1 VFVVLSLFLASV
13 RTSVITLT
21 ALPLSVLAT
30 VLVFRAFGLTVN
42 TMTLGG
48 IAVAVGELVDDAIVD
63 VENIFRRLKE
73 NRARERQGEVREIA
87 SGSFDF
93 EETAKRSLARH
104 WASRMPAE
112 WDEFLQLFANLLER
126 SYIPKIELYG
136 GEKIAHVRE
145 TIDGDQATVKMKIT
159 TTQGTEVPVDYR
171 MWRRERWLVYDI
183 IIEGVSLIANYR
195 VQFNKIITA
204 SSHQEL
210 VTMMR
215 DKEKEFYRGPS
226 AGAGLAA
233 MSAVETGANGTS
245 PRISGHPAGH
255 W

>member
-1 VFVVLSLFLASV
+1 MVSDPLRKRHQTLAAVVALLLSAAPAQAGEPTDQL
-13 RTSVITLT
+13 RTEIDRVIK
-21 ALPLSVLAT
+21 VLEDP
-30 VLVFRAFGLTVN
+30 
-42 TMTLGG
+42 
-48 IAVAVGELVDDAIVD
+48 ELK
-63 VENIFRRLKE
+63 KE

-171 MWRRERWLVYDI
+171 MRRRERWLVYDI

>member
-1 VFVVLSLFLASV
+1 MLSDPLRKRHQTLAAVVALLLSAAPAQAGEPTDQL
-13 RTSVITLT
+13 RTEIDRVIK
-21 ALPLSVLAT
+21 VLEDP
-30 VLVFRAFGLTVN
+30 
-42 TMTLGG
+42 
-48 IAVAVGELVDDAIVD
+48 ELK
-63 VENIFRRLKE
+63 KE

-171 MWRRERWLVYDI
+171 MLRRCERWLVYDI
-183 IIEGVSLIANYR
+183 IIEGVSLVANYR

-204 SSHQEL
+204 SSYQEL
-210 VTMMR
+210 VKMMR
-215 DKEKEFYRGPS
+215 DKEKEFHRGRAQEQAS
-226 AGAGLAA
+226 Q
-233 MSAVETGANGTS
+233 
-245 PRISGHPAGH
+245 R
-255 W
+255 

>member
-1 VFVVLSLFLASV
+1 MLSDPLRKRHQTLAAVVALLLSAAPAQAGEPTDQL
-13 RTSVITLT
+13 RTEIDRVIK
-21 ALPLSVLAT
+21 VLEDP
-30 VLVFRAFGLTVN
+30 
-42 TMTLGG
+42 
-48 IAVAVGELVDDAIVD
+48 ELK
-63 VENIFRRLKE
+63 KE

-171 MWRRERWLVYDI
+171 MLRRRERWLVYDI

>member
-1 VFVVLSLFLASV
+1 MLSDPLRKRHQTLAAVVALLLSAAPAQAGEPTDQL
-13 RTSVITLT
+13 RTEIDRVIK
-21 ALPLSVLAT
+21 VLEDP
-30 VLVFRAFGLTVN
+30 
-42 TMTLGG
+42 
-48 IAVAVGELVDDAIVD
+48 ELK
-63 VENIFRRLKE
+63 KE
-73 NRARERQGEVREIA
+73 NRARERQGELREIA

-171 MWRRERWLVYDI
+171 MLRRRERWLVYDI

>member
-1 VFVVLSLFLASV
+1 MLSDPLRKRHQTLAAVVALLLSAAPAQAGEPTDQL
-13 RTSVITLT
+13 RTEIDRVIK
-21 ALPLSVLAT
+21 VLEDP
-30 VLVFRAFGLTVN
+30 
-42 TMTLGG
+42 
-48 IAVAVGELVDDAIVD
+48 ELK
-63 VENIFRRLKE
+63 KE

-171 MWRRERWLVYDI
+171 MLRRCERWLVYDI
-183 IIEGVSLIANYR
+183 IIEGVSLVANYR

-233 MSAVETGANGTS
+233 MSAVETGTDGTS